1 MGSSRERNMVEYI
14 PKKGDIIHLNFDPSL
29 GHEQKG
35 GRYAILVSHFV
46 FNKKTGVCYAV
57 PITSKCKGY
66 PTQVQIEAGRIKGC
80 ALIDQLKS
88 IDYKARQVVFK
99 GELSK
104 NQLEKIL
111 DIIETIIFS

>member
-1 MGSSRERNMVEYI
+1 MVEYV

-35 GRYAILVSHFV
+35 NRYAIVVSHYV
-46 FNKKTGVCYAV
+46 FNKRTGMCFAI
-57 PITSKCKGY
+57 PISSKCKGY
-66 PTQVQIEAGRIKGC
+66 PTQVPVKIDNIQGC

-88 IDYKARQVVFK
+88 IDYKARKVVFK
-99 GELSK
+99 KKLPEK
-104 NQLEKIL
+104 QLDKIL

>member
-1 MGSSRERNMVEYI
+1 MVDYI

-35 GRYAILVSHFV
+35 NRYAVVVSHYI
-46 FNKKTGVCYAV
+46 FNKNTGMCYAI

-66 PTQVQIEAGRIKGC
+66 PTQVQIKAGKIKGC

-88 IDYKARQVVFK
+88 IDYRARQVVFR
-99 GELSK
+99 GELPK
-104 NQLEKIL
+104 NQLERIL
-111 DIIETIIFS
+111 DILETIIFS